1 MINSKHGFC
10 LWATSRLHSAVLHV
24 VFGGAATRRCPPF
37 FFLSLLLRLR
47 RVLCCCSPAPL
58 KSSVEVDSLAPERA
72 KTSLVVFPLLRHAR
86 PRMTRAKTR
95 FRKTSERNDLRP
107 APKEHYE
114 NSLLDRNNNCDLNVF
129 TSRQVLTSHGLML
142 VRDSLS

>member
-1 MINSKHGFC
+1 MHINIGAYPDAASIAAMIDSEHGFC
-10 LWATSRLHSAVLHV
+10 LWATSRLHGAVLHV

-86 PRMTRAKTR
+86 PRMMRAKTQ
-95 FRKTSERNDLRP
+95 FRKTSESLALRP
-107 APKEHYE
+107 V
-114 NSLLDRNNNCDLNVF
+114 LLQKSTMKTL
-129 TSRQVLTSHGLML
+129 
-142 VRDSLS
+142 